1 MPSAFGLISYI
12 ALLSIISCSY
22 CKVFSALVYGN
33 ESLYIAVCRCG
44 CVGTGSVMEL
54 EEVAVTRSV
63 ACGFVFR
70 EATSAIMKECTAMA
84 CGTNG
89 VEVGSE
95 AQVAI
100 EGTPFL
106 HLVTLL
112 SCCCAS
118 RKSTSCASYT

>member
-1 MPSAFGLISYI
+1 
-12 ALLSIISCSY
+12 
-22 CKVFSALVYGN
+22 
-33 ESLYIAVCRCG
+33 
-44 CVGTGSVMEL
+44 MEL

-100 EGTPFL
+100 EGVCKLIRISPRFPK
-106 HLVTLL
+106 VFF
-112 SCCCAS
+112 
-118 RKSTSCASYT
+118 